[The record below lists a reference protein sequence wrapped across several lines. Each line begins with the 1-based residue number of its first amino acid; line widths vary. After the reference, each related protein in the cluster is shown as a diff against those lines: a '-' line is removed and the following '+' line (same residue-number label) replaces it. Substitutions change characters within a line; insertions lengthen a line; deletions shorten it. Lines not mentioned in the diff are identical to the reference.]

1 MYNSQKLKLNL
12 KLLQQRIKA
21 MSAKKQ
27 SLSTHVRKEIANLV
41 ADGKHESARI
51 KVESV
56 IREDYLIEAFEVLSL
71 LCEIL
76 IARFGLIDNPTNN
89 NNKLGRS
96 KSSMVVVDEGIQESV
111 QSLIYAAPRCSAD
124 LKELVTIAQYLKSK
138 FGREYYEAAGQ
149 NRLGQVNPRV
159 VSRLSVQRPS
169 EELVTAYVREICKT
183 FHVDFDEERHL
194 KLTSSYGAI
203 GAGSKNNI
211 PLFLGGN
218 GQQQQ
223 DLMRPAQPPDYS
235 SPTHDQQQSGYTQDS
250 QQQQTGQ
257 QQQYQLQQQ
266 GAQRPSTVI
275 SPQNQP
281 SAPVM
286 PNQQQQQSQGPTIPQ
301 LPDSDNE
308 QQSQFPQDQFG
319 FNDKK
324 DGLMNGQ
331 QQQQQQFQ
339 QNQQQQQQRDN
350 NNNSDVDNLPSV
362 PLPPPPTEKEK
373 SPKESEDPDFDE
385 LARRFEELKKRK

>member
-1 MYNSQKLKLNL
+1 
-12 KLLQQRIKA
+12 
-21 MSAKKQ
+21 
-27 SLSTHVRKEIANLV
+27 HVRKEIANLV

-275 SPQNQP
+275 SPQDQP

-319 FNDKK
+319 FNDRK
-324 DGLMNGQ
+324 DGLMNGT

-350 NNNSDVDNLPSV
+350 NNNNCDVDNLPSV